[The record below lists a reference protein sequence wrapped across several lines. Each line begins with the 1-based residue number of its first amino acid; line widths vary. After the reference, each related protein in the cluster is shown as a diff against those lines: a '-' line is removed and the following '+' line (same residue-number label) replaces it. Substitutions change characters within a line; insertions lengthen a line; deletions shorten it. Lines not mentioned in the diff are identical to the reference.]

1 MCLME
6 ELATDFGLVE
16 GPTWIKDKGLLFSDV
31 IKGGVYLLDD
41 SNNISTIVAHR
52 RGIGG
57 IAVHEKNGLVVGGRN
72 ISYKSFTGDKTTTLL
87 SNDVTEVALGFNDL
101 TTDSKGR
108 VYVGSVAFKVFS
120 DEEMIPGHLH
130 VIDVDGSVRT
140 ISDGVMLSNGLGF
153 SPDGKTLYHSD
164 ARDAVVRQYAVSPD
178 GDVSDW
184 KPFVKTN
191 NGHPD
196 GLAVAEDGSVWI
208 AMAYGARVDVFES
221 NGALRASLPVP
232 LPMVTSVCFG
242 GPDLKDLYVVTGSR
256 GGPSDSCGTIFRTR
270 VEVPGLPI
278 SDAKVSLED

>member
-1 MCLME
+1 ME

-41 SNNISTIVAHR
+41 SNNISTIVEHR

-72 ISYKSFTGDKTTTLL
+72 ISYKSFTGNKTTTLL

-221 NGALRASLPVP
+221 NGVLRASLPVP

-270 VEVPGLPI
+270 LDVPGLPI
-278 SDAKVSLED
+278 SDAKVSLEN

>member
-1 MCLME
+1 ME

-57 IAVHEKNGLVVGGRN
+57 IAAHEKNGLVVGGRN
-72 ISYKSFTGDKTTTLL
+72 ISYKSFTGDKTTILL

-120 DEEMIPGHLH
+120 DDKMIPGHLH
-130 VIDVDGSVRT
+130 LIDVDGSVRT
-140 ISDGVMLSNGLGF
+140 ISDGVMLTNGLGF
-153 SPDGKTLYHSD
+153 SPDGRTLYHAD
-164 ARDAVVRQYAVSPD
+164 ARDAVVRQYEVSPD
-178 GDVSDW
+178 GNVSDW
-184 KPFVKTN
+184 KPFVQAN

-208 AMAYGARVDVFES
+208 AMAYGSRVDVFES
-221 NGALRASLPVP
+221 NGALRESLPVP

-242 GPDLKDLYVVTGSR
+242 GSDLKDLYVVTGSR
-256 GGPSDSCGTIFRTR
+256 GGPSDTCGTIFRTR
-270 VEVPGLPI
+270 VDVPGLPI
-278 SDAKVSLED
+278 SEAKVSLGK

>member
-1 MCLME
+1 ME
-6 ELATDFGLVE
+6 KLATDFGLVE

-41 SNNISTIVAHR
+41 SNNISTILEHR

-57 IAVHEKNGLVVGGRN
+57 IALHEKNGLVVGGRN

-256 GGPSDSCGTIFRTR
+256 GGPSNSCGTIFRTSSD
-270 VEVPGLPI
+270 VPGLPI

>member
-1 MCLME
+1 ME
-6 ELATDFGLVE
+6 ELATGFGLVE
-16 GPTWIKDKGLLFSDV
+16 GPTWVNDTGLLFSDV
-31 IKGGVYLLDD
+31 IKGGVYLLDHL
-41 SNNISTIVAHR
+41 NNVSTIVEYR

-57 IAVHEKNGLVVGGRN
+57 IAIHEENGLIVGGKN
-72 ISYKSFTGDKTTTLL
+72 IAYKSFTGDKTTILL

-120 DEEMIPGHLH
+120 DDEMIPGHLH
-130 VIDVDGSVRT
+130 LIDVDGSVRT
-140 ISDGVMLSNGLGF
+140 ISDGVMLTNGLGF
-153 SPDGKTLYHSD
+153 SPDGRTLYHAD
-164 ARDAVVRQYAVSPD
+164 ARDAVVRQYEVSPD
-178 GDVSDW
+178 GNVSDW
-184 KPFVKTN
+184 KPFVQAN

-208 AMAYGARVDVFES
+208 AMAYGSRVDVFES

-270 VEVPGLPI
+270 LDVPGLPI
-278 SDAKVSLED
+278 SDAKVSLEN

>member
-1 MCLME
+1 ME

-41 SNNISTIVAHR
+41 SNNISTIVEHR

-221 NGALRASLPVP
+221 NGVLRASLPVP

>member
-1 MCLME
+1 ME

-208 AMAYGARVDVFES
+208 AMAYGSRVDVFES
-221 NGALRASLPVP
+221 NGALRTSLPVP
-232 LPMVTSVCFG
+232 LPMVTSLCFG
-242 GPDLKDLYVVTGSR
+242 GADLKDLYVVTGSR
-256 GGPSDSCGTIFRTR
+256 GGPSDSCGTVFRTR
-270 VEVPGLPI
+270 LDVAGLPI
-278 SDAKVSLED
+278 SDAKVPLED

>member
-1 MCLME
+1 ME

-270 VEVPGLPI
+270 LDVPGLPI
-278 SDAKVSLED
+278 SDAKVSLEN

>member
-1 MCLME
+1 ME
-6 ELATDFGLVE
+6 QLATDFGLVE

-72 ISYKSFTGDKTTTLL
+72 ISYKSFTGNKTTTLL

-270 VEVPGLPI
+270 LDVPGLPI
-278 SDAKVSLED
+278 SDAKVSLEN

>member
-1 MCLME
+1 ME

-41 SNNISTIVAHR
+41 SNNISTIVEHR

-164 ARDAVVRQYAVSPD
+164 ARDAVVRQYEVSSD
-178 GDVSDW
+178 GNVSDW

-191 NGHPD
+191 DGHPD

-208 AMAYGARVDVFES
+208 AMAYGSRVDVFES
-221 NGALRASLPVP
+221 NGAFRASLPVP

-270 VEVPGLPI
+270 VEVPGLPL
-278 SDAKVSLED
+278 SDAKVSLGD